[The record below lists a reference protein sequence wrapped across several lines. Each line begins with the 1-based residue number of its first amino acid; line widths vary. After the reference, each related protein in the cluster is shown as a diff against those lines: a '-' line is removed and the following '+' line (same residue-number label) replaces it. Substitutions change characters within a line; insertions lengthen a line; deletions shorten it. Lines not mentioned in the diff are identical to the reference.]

1 MATVREIEKR
11 LAVVT
16 NWALLAPFGLCLI
29 LSGFGS
35 ERWIV
40 SLGGFAAFVLGF
52 ISHVIINRLYR
63 TNFSTGEII
72 VGFVAF
78 GVSLLCFILSALLTP
93 RFGEANVVAGIAG
106 FGAIIACFVVYLI
119 TKFGLKGSFSRFHI
133 KAGGPLVG

>member
-1 MATVREIEKR
+1 MATIREIEKR

-16 NWALLAPFGLCLI
+16 NWALLAPFGLSFI
-29 LSGFGS
+29 LSGFGT
-35 ERWIV
+35 EQWMV

-52 ISHVIINRLYR
+52 IGHVIINRLYR
-63 TNFSTGEII
+63 TNFSKGEII
-72 VGFVAF
+72 AGFVAF
-78 GVSLLCFILSALLTP
+78 GVSLLCFILSAVLTP

-133 KAGGPLVG
+133 KGGGPLVG